1 MFYIQKKIWLM
12 FDFKEV
18 IDFMNIF
25 FREMKANRKSLIIW
39 CISMI
44 LFILLCMV
52 KYSGISQTGQ
62 SFNDLMAGMPQA
74 LIVIFGLSTFNLA
87 EMSGYFGVLFLYF
100 LLIVAIHSSML
111 GANIISKEERDKT
124 AEFLLTKP
132 VSRNKIVTYKLL
144 AAFVNILI
152 LNIVT
157 LVSSLLI
164 VPGYNKGASITSFI
178 VLLMIGMFF
187 VQLMFLFIGSGLGA
201 LAKYPK
207 GAASAATGVLLTTY
221 LLSMLI
227 DLNDKLTNLKYI
239 TPFKYFE
246 AKQILSDGKL
256 EPVFIALSIIIIT
269 VFICLTY
276 TFYKKRDVK

>member
-1 MFYIQKKIWLM
+1 
-12 FDFKEV
+12 
-18 IDFMNIF
+18 MNIF

-39 CISMI
+39 CVCMI

-111 GANIISKEERDKT
+111 GANIISKEERDRT
-124 AEFLLTKP
+124 AEFLLSKP

-152 LNIVT
+152 FNIVT

-201 LAKYPK
+201 LAKNPK

-246 AKQILSDGKL
+246 ANKILPSGKL
-256 EPVFIALSIIIIT
+256 EPVSIVLSIVIIA
-269 VFICLTY
+269 VFICITY